1 MKRFC
6 LVSIQSIVWIV
17 NYFVQCESQ
26 HPGILGW
33 KLWKVLQSWTEY
45 VVFKIHVS
53 VLFLLSWEVSLELET
68 LLWKNKHRVSNTHP
82 GCPELLESEGFPQI
96 SLNLKIFL
104 EFPWFWK
111 KLLEFPWFWQIS
123 GFHALKKSAN
133 GLSCCTYALKKSI
146 PRLQE
151 IAFSGLEISKFSG
164 ADPQTPTKL
173 PPTNTLHGAAF
184 CILYISCIVWPLL
197 QIDFFPTW
205 KLNESCGIFILFQVL
220 VLKNKGQ
227 AACYG

>member
-111 KLLEFPWFWQIS
+111 KTPWISLILANFRFSRAKKVREWPFLLYVR
-123 GFHALKKSAN
+123 AKKV
-133 GLSCCTYALKKSI
+133 Y
-146 PRLQE
+146 P
-151 IAFSGLEISKFSG
+151 
-164 ADPQTPTKL
+164 
-173 PPTNTLHGAAF
+173 
-184 CILYISCIVWPLL
+184 
-197 QIDFFPTW
+197 
-205 KLNESCGIFILFQVL
+205 
-220 VLKNKGQ
+220 
-227 AACYG
+227 

>member
-1 MKRFC
+1 MI
-6 LVSIQSIVWIV
+6 SS
-17 NYFVQCESQ
+17 
-26 HPGILGW
+26 
-33 KLWKVLQSWTEY
+33 
-45 VVFKIHVS
+45 
-53 VLFLLSWEVSLELET
+53 
-68 LLWKNKHRVSNTHP
+68 

-151 IAFSGLEISKFSG
+151 IAFSGLEISKFSR
-164 ADPQTPTKL
+164 DKPPRSPSLDCRKL
-173 PPTNTLHGAAF
+173 H
-184 CILYISCIVWPLL
+184 
-197 QIDFFPTW
+197 
-205 KLNESCGIFILFQVL
+205 FQVL
-220 VLKNKGQ
+220 KFQNFLGINPLTSILRLQEIAFSGLEISKFSRDKPPGLHPKIAGNCIFRPWNFKIF
-227 AACYG
+227 

>member
-1 MKRFC
+1 MNNQFLKERVEWIGAKRLYLGFGWWQRWWLHMKWRWRWDMAAG
-6 LVSIQSIVWIV
+6 LATHGDEDGWLP
-17 NYFVQCESQ
+17 
-26 HPGILGW
+26 HLRLAGLGSE
-33 KLWKVLQSWTEY
+33 KPVRRMSKSHTLAT
-45 VVFKIHVS
+45 
-53 VLFLLSWEVSLELET
+53 LSMAAVYL
-68 LLWKNKHRVSNTHP
+68 KA

-123 GFHALKKSAN
+123 GFHALKKSTN

-164 ADPQTPTKL
+164 ADPQTPTPKY
-173 PPTNTLHGAAF
+173 PPWGPSMYT
-184 CILYISCIVWPLL
+184 C
-197 QIDFFPTW
+197 
-205 KLNESCGIFILFQVL
+205 E
-220 VLKNKGQ
+220 
-227 AACYG
+227 CYCLMLEINDYWY